1 MHYSKK
7 GNLAI
12 GRDAD
17 LAVIDINK
25 EKEVT
30 LDNLYTAQDF
40 SPELGMK
47 LKGWAEYTILRGN
60 GIFENGEVTGKPGYG
75 EYIKRPV
82 SSIMG
87 KNENI
92 YNFSK
97 QYFVIE

>member
-1 MHYSKK
+1 MIKINPPEK
-7 GNLAI
+7 GNLAV

-17 LAVIDINK
+17 LAIIDINK

-60 GIFENGEVTGKPGYG
+60 GIFENGDVTGKPDYG

-82 SSIMG
+82 KIHYG
-87 KNENI
+87 E
-92 YNFSK
+92 
-97 QYFVIE
+97 E